1 MIDYFA
7 FITYLLTSF
16 PLFSLDKRINK
27 KKLFADDRLNVIPA
41 GEADICGNA
50 VCLSK
55 IVENDQTNCIYI
67 GRRCEV
73 LATQGPAE

>member
-1 MIDYFA
+1 MKDYFA
-7 FITYLLTSF
+7 FITSLLT
-16 PLFSLDKRINK
+16 PSLALLSRQEFK
-27 KKLFADDRLNVIPA
+27 KKSFADDRLNVIPA

>member
-1 MIDYFA
+1 MGQSSISEKNNNHSIY
-7 FITYLLTSF
+7 I
-16 PLFSLDKRINK
+16 RVQK
-27 KKLFADDRLNVIPA
+27 KNSFADDRLNVIPA